1 MTNTPKPKL
10 RNPVPPQ
17 PQSPDDSVVNTQ
29 KPYNFVSFPQERPRL
44 EHPAGHHRFDHNC
57 LHGTLFLTLKVKTS
71 LHVSTGIVVPGSDIV
86 TRVPLIKTMAQGVD
100 KHLLIQGSSLKGC
113 IRSVYEAIT
122 RSCICKTKADL
133 RKLPEGYSRECKV
146 DIKQTINQVCDACR
160 IFGALNLQGFFEF
173 NDVKCEN
180 IGFNTGFMPS
190 LYRPRPEPGSAYF
203 DTRGKVA
210 GRKFYY
216 HTIRAIEKGQN
227 QGIAI
232 QQAAREYTF
241 ITQLQFKN
249 IKPEELGTLFVVL
262 GQDSNYPIALKVGGG
277 KPIGMGT
284 MTVEVTQA
292 RILQNFD
299 DLRSHYSTYTPD
311 NNHLLTGEAL
321 QTFIATQI
329 KTAHSRL
336 IQLPQ
341 LQQLAEVLRYPTD
354 REPPEGMY

>member
-10 RNPVPPQ
+10 RKPLSSHAPSN
-17 PQSPDDSVVNTQ
+17 DDSVVHTE
-29 KPYNFVSFPQERPRL
+29 KPYKFVSFPPEGSRL
-44 EHPAGHHRFDHNC
+44 ERPAGHDKFDKNG
-57 LHGTLFLTLKVKTS
+57 LHGTLFLSLKVETS
-71 LHVSTGIVVPGSDIV
+71 LHVSTGVVVPGNDIAA
-86 TRVPLIKTMAQGVD
+86 RVSLIKTMVQGID
-100 KHLLIQGSSLKGC
+100 KHLVIQGSSLKGC
-113 IRSVYEAIT
+113 IRSVYEAIS
-122 RSCICKTKADL
+122 RSCICKTKADF
-133 RKLPEGYSRECKV
+133 RKLPEGYGTEC
-146 DIKQTINQVCDACR
+146 DIKKNRNQVCDACR
-160 IFGALNLQGFFEF
+160 IFGALNLQGFLEF

-203 DTRGKVA
+203 DARGKVA

-216 HTIRAIEKGQN
+216 HTICAIEKGQN

-241 ITQLQFKN
+241 TTQLQFKN

-284 MTVEVTQA
+284 MTVEVSQA
-292 RILQNFD
+292 RILQNFQ

-329 KTAHSRL
+329 KTAHSRF

-354 REPPEGMY
+354 LEPPKDMY

>member
-1 MTNTPKPKL
+1 MTNIPKPKP
-10 RNPVPPQ
+10 RKPVPSQ
-17 PQSPDDSVVNTQ
+17 PPSRDDSAVSNIQ
-29 KPYNFVSFPQERPRL
+29 KPYKFVSFPPERPRL
-44 EHPAGHHRFDHNC
+44 EDPAGHHRFDQNC

-71 LHVSTGIVVPGSDIV
+71 LHVSTGIVVPGNDIG
-86 TRVPLIKTMAQGVD
+86 TRVPLIKTMVQGID
-100 KHLLIQGSSLKGC
+100 KQLLIQGSSLKGC

-122 RSCICKTKADL
+122 NSTLAVVTSRFRDKIPNE
-133 RKLPEGYSRECKV
+133 RLPCRNKEQLCPAS
-146 DIKQTINQVCDACR
+146 QV
-160 IFGALNLQGFFEF
+160 FGALDWQGLIEF

-203 DTRGKVA
+203 DARGKVA

-227 QGIAI
+227 QGITI

-241 ITQLQFKN
+241 TTQLQFKN

-292 RILQNFD
+292 RILQNFE

-311 NNHLLTGEAL
+311 NNHLLTEKVL
-321 QTFIATQI
+321 QKFIAIQI

-336 IQLPQ
+336 IQLFQ

>member
-1 MTNTPKPKL
+1 MTNIPKPKP
-10 RNPVPPQ
+10 RKPVPSQ
-17 PQSPDDSVVNTQ
+17 PPSADDSAVSNIQ
-29 KPYNFVSFPQERPRL
+29 KPYKFVSFPQERPRL
-44 EHPAGHHRFDHNC
+44 EHPAGHHRFDQNC

-71 LHVSTGIVVPGSDIV
+71 LHVSTGIVVPGNDIG
-86 TRVPLIKTMAQGVD
+86 TRVPLIKTMVQGID
-100 KHLLIQGSSLKGC
+100 KYLLIQGSSLKGC

-122 RSCICKTKADL
+122 NSTLAVVTSRFRDKIPNE
-133 RKLPEGYSRECKV
+133 RLPCRNKEQLCPAS
-146 DIKQTINQVCDACR
+146 QV
-160 IFGALNLQGFFEF
+160 FGALDWQGLIEL

-203 DTRGKVA
+203 DARGKVA

-241 ITQLQFKN
+241 TTQLQFKN

-292 RILQNFD
+292 RILQNFE

-311 NNHLLTGEAL
+311 NNHLLTEEVL
-321 QTFIATQI
+321 QKFIATQI

-336 IQLPQ
+336 IQLFQ

>member
-1 MTNTPKPKL
+1 MTNTPKPKP
-10 RNPVPPQ
+10 RKPVPYQ
-17 PQSPDDSVVNTQ
+17 PPSRDDSVVNTE
-29 KPYNFVSFPQERPRL
+29 KPYKFVSFPPEGSRL
-44 EHPAGHHRFDHNC
+44 ERPAGHDKFDKNS
-57 LHGTLFLTLKVKTS
+57 LHGTLFLSLKVQTS
-71 LHVSTGIVVPGSDIV
+71 LHVSTGIVVPGNDIAA
-86 TRVPLIKTMAQGVD
+86 RVSLIKTMVQGID
-100 KHLLIQGSSLKGC
+100 KHLVIQGSSLKGC
-113 IRSVYEAIT
+113 IRSVYEAIS

-133 RKLPEGYSRECKV
+133 RKLPEGYGRECKV
-146 DIKQTINQVCDACR
+146 DIKQTRNQVCDACR
-160 IFGALNLQGFFEF
+160 IFGALNLQGLIEL
-173 NDVKCEN
+173 NDVKCES

-203 DTRGKVA
+203 DARGKVA

-227 QGIAI
+227 QGIAV

-241 ITQLQFKN
+241 TTQLQFKN

-262 GQDSNYPIALKVGGG
+262 GQDSNYPIALKVGAG

-284 MTVEVTQA
+284 MTVEVSQA
-292 RILQNFD
+292 KILQNFE

-321 QTFIATQI
+321 EMFIATQI

-341 LQQLAEVLRYPTD
+341 LLQLAEVLRYPTD